1 MEYYYMRGVAP
12 KEAREAI
19 IGRDGRVSNNDAL
32 TFRGKNEP
40 KLAFA
45 MNEPKKKGISKNIV
59 EEFLIDASYY
69 ANLGAYAEANSHLP
83 EIQRR
88 NLSSNHRG
96 YLLVFNTE
104 EPLEVNKAN
113 LCYGDSWRT
122 TSRLPKG
129 IEKNLV
135 GIIPAPIMKSASK
148 IENYSLE
155 DYSLT
160 RKIKLEDFDILNK
173 KINKT
178 N

>member
-1 MEYYYMRGVAP
+1 MRGVAP

-19 IGRDGRVSNNDAL
+19 IGRDGRVSNNEAL

-88 NLSSNHRG
+88 NL
-96 YLLVFNTE
+96 
-104 EPLEVNKAN
+104 
-113 LCYGDSWRT
+113 WRF
-122 TSRLPKG
+122 
-129 IEKNLV
+129 
-135 GIIPAPIMKSASK
+135 
-148 IENYSLE
+148 LE
-155 DYSLT
+155 DNI
-160 RKIKLEDFDILNK
+160 KIA
-173 KINKT
+173 
-178 N
+178 